1 MSNSNDPSFIS
12 PIPFSASAP
21 PATETYPVNVHS
33 PANEINQDQIRS
45 LKSQGF
51 TEGLARSLTDN
62 NTNFPLRIWVVDNS
76 GSMQMN
82 DGHRMVATSAK
93 NDIKLVNCTRW
104 NEIRECVTYHVQM
117 SALLEA
123 PTSFRL
129 LNHPGASVGTQ
140 QFDIAQMGREAIS
153 SDVQRAM
160 DIMTKARPHGTTPLT
175 QHVQGIYEI
184 VHAMTPS
191 LVSEGKRV
199 VIVLATDGLP
209 SNAHG
214 ETNQIEKNMFSNAL
228 KKLER
233 LPVWVVIR
241 LCTDDDDV
249 VEYYNSLDEQLELS
263 MDVLDDF
270 VGEAKE
276 VCDVNP
282 WLNYA
287 LPLHRM
293 REMGFH
299 DRVFDILD
307 ERALTKAELRDF
319 CRLLFGSSSFDG
331 VRDPEVNFSG
341 FLEDIQN
348 LLKKEDEQYNP
359 VKGKVTPWINVS
371 TLNKM
376 YGNGGSCNIM

>member
-1 MSNSNDPSFIS
+1 MSNSESSFIR

-21 PATETYPVNVHS
+21 PAMDTYTVTRGPT
-33 PANEINQDQIRS
+33 NEINQDQIRS
-45 LKSQGF
+45 LKLQGF

-82 DGHRMVATSAK
+82 DGHKMVSTSTK

-104 NEIRECVTYHVQM
+104 NEIRECVSYHVQM
-117 SALLEA
+117 AALLEA
-123 PTSFRL
+123 PSSFRL
-129 LNHPGASVGTQ
+129 LNHPGASVGSQ
-140 QFDIAQMGREAIS
+140 QFDIAQMGREAIP

-160 DIMTKARPHGTTPLT
+160 DIMTKARPYGTTPLT
-175 QHVQGIYEI
+175 QHVEDIYET

-209 SNAHG
+209 SNSHG
-214 ETNQIEKNMFSNAL
+214 ETSQIEKNMFSNAL
-228 KKLER
+228 RKLEG

-249 VEYYNSLDEQLELS
+249 VEYYNNLDEQLELS

-276 VCDVNP
+276 VFDANP

-299 DRVFDILD
+299 DRVFDMLD

-319 CRLLFGSSSFDG
+319 CRLLFGNSSFDG

-341 FLEDIQN
+341 FLEDIHS
-348 LLKKEDEQYNP
+348 LLKKEELQYNP
-359 VKGKVTPWINVS
+359 VKRKVTPWIDVS

-376 YGNGGSCNIM
+376 YGNGGSCAVM

>member
-1 MSNSNDPSFIS
+1 MSNYDPTFIS

-21 PATETYPVNVHS
+21 PSTETYHVAHG

-51 TEGLARSLTDN
+51 TEGLARSLSDN

-76 GSMQMN
+76 GSMQTN
-82 DGHRMVATSAK
+82 DGHKMVSTSTK
-93 NDIKLVNCTRW
+93 NNIKLVNCTRW
-104 NEIRECVTYHVQM
+104 NEIRECVSYHVQM

-140 QFDIAQMGREAIS
+140 QFDIAQMDREAIS

-175 QHVQGIYEI
+175 QHVEDIYET
-184 VHAMTPS
+184 VRAMTPS

-209 SNAHG
+209 SNTHG
-214 ETNQIEKNMFSNAL
+214 ETSQMEKNMFSNAL
-228 KKLER
+228 KKLEG

-249 VEYYNSLDEQLELS
+249 VDYYNNLDEQLELS
-263 MDVLDDF
+263 MEVLDDF

-276 VCDVNP
+276 VYHVNP

-299 DRVFDILD
+299 DRVFDMLD
-307 ERALTKAELRDF
+307 ERALSKAELRDF
-319 CRLLFGSSSFDG
+319 CRLLFGNSSFDG

-348 LLKKEDEQYNP
+348 LLKKEDVQYNP
-359 VKGKVTPWINVS
+359 VKGKVTPWIDIIK
-371 TLNKM
+371 LNKI
-376 YGNGGSCNIM
+376 YGNGGSCSIM